1 MNKLFSWFA
10 VELAGNVT
18 VAFALGCCSSLLT
31 RGRFIATQGLFLG
44 FATGLSIHNSQEN
57 FKNLIRASESIDN
70 SYIEYFYKVIGY
82 HQASKNEIPLFS

>member
-44 FATGLSIHNSQEN
+44 FATGLSIHNS
-57 FKNLIRASESIDN
+57 
-70 SYIEYFYKVIGY
+70 
-82 HQASKNEIPLFS
+82 